1 VRWWSA
7 VAVVVSAIGL
17 AQPAS
22 AATAEETFADTVG
35 DAQLGIADICNVT
48 VGDAN
53 GTIVIRVSYAD
64 RSCATAEAVLVE
76 LDADRS
82 AATGSAD
89 GIDYVL
95 SVDASGR
102 RGVARWNGSTFQP
115 VSVPSLRAGCDTRG
129 FDSWSFRAGAL
140 GVEPTFR
147 LRASSCLDP
156 SQAQCGDVAPNDRSL
171 WTYRLTPPPPPPTS
185 LEDASTLPKRER
197 YAGVSIRHARLASAI
212 YETMKV
218 AGGGRQLQVACW
230 SKTDWPSVV
239 ASTGGTISTRRTVLV
254 GFWHPKQPRFL
265 HLSPKACAD
274 VQALIAT
281 RKSNGQ
287 RAAAAAVALHET
299 AHMYGVRN
307 EAQANCYGVQ
317 LVYYLARELR
327 FPRSAALRLERL
339 AVRKI
344 RSSAP
349 RGYWDSAH
357 CSDGGEWDLD
367 GGQRNLDY

>member
-1 VRWWSA
+1 MRWLL
-7 VAVVVSAIGL
+7 VVVSAIAL
-17 AQPAS
+17 TQ
-22 AATAEETFADTVG
+22 AAAAAVSDVTFADTVG
-35 DAQLGIADICNVT
+35 DAQLGIADIRNVT
-48 VGDAN
+48 VSDAS
-53 GTIVIRVSYAD
+53 GAIAVRVSYAD
-64 RSCATAEAVLVE
+64 RACATGEAVLVE
-76 LDADRS
+76 LDTDRS
-82 AATGSAD
+82 AATGSVD
-89 GIDYVL
+89 GIDYLL

-115 VSVPSLRAGCDTRG
+115 VSVPSLRAGCDPRG

-140 GVEPTFR
+140 GIEPSFR
-147 LRASSCLDP
+147 LRVSSCLDA
-156 SQAQCGDVAPNDRSL
+156 SQAECGDVAPNDRSL
-171 WTYRLTPPPPPPTS
+171 WTYRLTPPPPQS

-197 YAGVSIRHARLASAI
+197 YAGASIRHVRLGSAI

-239 ASTGGTISTRRTVLV
+239 ASMGGTISTKRTILV
-254 GFWHPKQPRFL
+254 GFWHPRQPRFL
-265 HLSPKACAD
+265 HLSPKACTD

-327 FPRSAALRLERL
+327 FPRSGALRLERL
-339 AVRKI
+339 AVRKV

-349 RGYWDSAH
+349 RGYWDRAR
-357 CSDGGEWDLD
+357 CRDGGEWDLD
-367 GGQRNLDY
+367 DGTRNLDY

>member
-1 VRWWSA
+1 MSA
-7 VAVVVSAIGL
+7 STL
-17 AQPAS
+17 TPL
-22 AATAEETFADTVG
+22 ATAGASDATFADAIG
-35 DAQLGIADICNVT
+35 DAQLGLADIRNVA
-48 VGDAN
+48 VSDAN
-53 GTIVIRVSYAD
+53 GTIAVRVSYAD
-64 RSCATAEAVLVE
+64 RTCATGEAVLVE
-76 LDADRS
+76 LDTDRS
-82 AATGSAD
+82 AAAGRAD
-89 GIDYVL
+89 GIDYLL

-129 FDSWSFRAGAL
+129 FDSWSFLAGAL
-140 GVEPTFR
+140 GIESTMR
-147 LRASSCLDP
+147 LRVSSCLDA
-156 SQAQCGDVAPNDRSL
+156 SKAQCDDIAPNDLSL
-171 WTYRLTPPPPPPTS
+171 WTYRLTRPPPPPKS
-185 LEDASTLPKRER
+185 LEDAPTLQKRER
-197 YAGVSIRHARLASAI
+197 YASASIRHGRLAWAV

-239 ASTGGTISTRRTVLV
+239 AGMGGTTSTKRTVLV
-254 GFWHPKQPRFL
+254 GFWHPTQPRFL

-307 EAQANCYGVQ
+307 ESQANCYGVQ

-327 FPRSAALRLERL
+327 FPRAAALRLERL

-344 RSSAP
+344 RASAP
-349 RGYWDSAH
+349 RGYWDTTR
-357 CSDGGEWDLD
+357 CRDGGEWDLD
-367 GGQRNLDY
+367 DATRNLDY

>member
-1 VRWWSA
+1 MMF
-7 VAVVVSAIGL
+7 VVVSAIAL
-17 AQPAS
+17 TQSATARVT
-22 AATAEETFADTVG
+22 AATLADTVD
-35 DAQLGIADICNVT
+35 DAQLGIADIRNVT
-48 VGDAN
+48 VSDAN
-53 GTIVIRVSYAD
+53 GTIVIHVSYAD
-64 RSCATAEAVLVE
+64 RPCATGEAVLVE
-76 LDADRS
+76 LDTDRS
-82 AATGSAD
+82 AAPGSVD
-89 GIDYVL
+89 GIDYLL

-102 RGVARWNGSTFQP
+102 GGVARWNGFTFQP

-129 FDSWSFRAGAL
+129 FDSWSFRTGAL
-140 GVEPTFR
+140 GIEPSFR
-147 LRASSCLDP
+147 LRVSSCLDS

-171 WTYRLTPPPPPPTS
+171 WTYRLTHPPAPPKS

-197 YAGVSIRHARLASAI
+197 YTGASIRHAGLASAI

-218 AGGGRQLQVACW
+218 AGVGRQLQVACW

-239 ASTGGTISTRRTVLV
+239 ASMGGTISTKRTVLV
-254 GFWHPKQPRFL
+254 GFWHPRQPRFL

-327 FPRSAALRLERL
+327 FLRSAALRLERL

-349 RGYWDSAH
+349 RGYWDRAR
-357 CSDGGEWDLD
+357 CRDGGEWDLD
-367 GGQRNLDY
+367 GGTRNLDY